1 MQTLT
6 IKENDSGQRLDKF
19 LSKTFRNLPVSLMYK
34 LIRKKHIKVNSNRV
48 HPEYKLNINDTLS
61 LYIKDDL
68 LEKKTLSYDFTK
80 APAILDIIY
89 EDNNILL
96 VNKKPG
102 LIVHPDKERHF
113 DSLIDRIKH
122 YLFLKKEY
130 DPEDEQSFSPALVN
144 RLDRNTGGIVIA
156 AKNSESLKILNEKIK
171 NREIKK
177 YYLAVSKGIFKQKCA
192 TLLAY
197 LEKNECENRVYVYNT
212 ARPNTKT
219 IKTKYRVIKEK
230 DGESLIEIE
239 LITGRTHQIRAHL
252 AHVGHPILGDAKYA
266 IPNKKDKLKY
276 KHQVLW
282 AYKLEFVFEK
292 KINSCLLDYLNKK
305 KFECSTNIK
314 F

>member
-34 LIRKKHIKVNSNRV
+34 LIRKKRIKVNSNRV

-61 LYIKDDL
+61 LYIRDDL

-89 EDNNILL
+89 EDKNILL
-96 VNKKPG
+96 VNKKTG

-156 AKNSESLKILNEKIK
+156 AKNCESLKILNEKIR

-177 YYLAVSKGIFKQKCA
+177 YYLAVAKGIFKQKCA
-192 TLLAY
+192 TLVAY
-197 LEKNECENRVYVYNT
+197 LEKNESKNRVYVYNT
-212 ARPNTKT
+212 TRPNAKT
-219 IKTKYRVIKEK
+219 IKTKYRVMKEK
-230 DGESLIEIE
+230 DGDSLIEIE
-239 LITGRTHQIRAHL
+239 LITGRTHQIRAHM
-252 AHVGHPILGDAKYA
+252 AHIGHPILGDAKYA
-266 IPNKKDKLKY
+266 KPNKKDKLK
-276 KHQVLW
+276 
-282 AYKLEFVFEK
+282 
-292 KINSCLLDYLNKK
+292 
-305 KFECSTNIK
+305 
-314 F
+314 